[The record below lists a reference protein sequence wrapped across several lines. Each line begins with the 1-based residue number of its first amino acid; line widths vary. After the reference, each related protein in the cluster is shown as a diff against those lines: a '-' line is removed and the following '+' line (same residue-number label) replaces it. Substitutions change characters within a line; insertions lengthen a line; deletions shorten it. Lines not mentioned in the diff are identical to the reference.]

1 MAFTNE
7 EKDRAIEILF
17 YIYFDNK
24 TEEMLGKKEFWE
36 VIHSICRMY
45 SIDNMAITK
54 AVRMLLCEENA
65 PQEAESYYLLR
76 NMGLT
81 VRPIN
86 KLTGIYW
93 QKQKAIEEQLL
104 KTPIKIHSRIKDVII
119 KRSMR
124 DFLNALLDIS
134 ETLSIIGSDNL
145 KTVL

>member
-1 MAFTNE
+1 
-7 EKDRAIEILF
+7 
-17 YIYFDNK
+17 
-24 TEEMLGKKEFWE
+24 
-36 VIHSICRMY
+36 
-45 SIDNMAITK
+45 
-54 AVRMLLCEENA
+54 
-65 PQEAESYYLLR
+65 
-76 NMGLT
+76 MGLT

-104 KTPIKIHSRIKDVII
+104 KAPIKIHSRIKDVII